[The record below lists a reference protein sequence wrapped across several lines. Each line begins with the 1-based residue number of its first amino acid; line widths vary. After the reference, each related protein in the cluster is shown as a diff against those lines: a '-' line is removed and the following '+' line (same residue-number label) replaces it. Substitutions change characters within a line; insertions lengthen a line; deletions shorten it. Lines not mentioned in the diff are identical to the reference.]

1 MHDPSFLQVL
11 GQCLAWFLAALAVVL
26 LFSLTILVHEG
37 GHFLAARWLGLE
49 ADVFAIGFGPALWKK
64 KAGRTEYRFNA
75 IPFGGYV
82 SLPQL
87 DPAGMAAIQAGG
99 KGKGKEADAPAVPPA
114 AWWKR
119 VVVAAAGPFGNLVF
133 AVLLALL
140 VWALPPVVPEGLE
153 FGGAVVGEVVA
164 ERAAD
169 GSADGRAAEA
179 GFRPGDRILSVAGK
193 PVSTWIGYL
202 QEAHLLSV
210 DGRVRIAVSN
220 LFDAATAEIDA
231 PLAQDGRGYWHVPGL
246 VPAATCAVAKVLPDS
261 PAARAGVRAG
271 DVVRSVGG
279 VRVVSSRG
287 FVEAVAASGGRP
299 VSLEL
304 RRRDGIFPCTVRPE
318 PRAPAEGEP
327 ERPMIGVVVEPRVF
341 SVRPWEEFRHPLDQL
356 RGDASA
362 IRRVFEPLFRKRNPG
377 ELKKLGGALG
387 GPVAIVTT
395 IWLSVFGSLAGA
407 MAFIRYLNVNLAI
420 LNLLPIPVLDGG
432 HVVFALWRG
441 LTGREL
447 PPRVLNGLVNFFMGL
462 LVLAFAWFCFHDV
475 FQLFVRGR

>member
-169 GSADGRAAEA
+169 GSADSAMFLIYPPESSNVFARNAQS
-179 GFRPGDRILSVAGK
+179 ISS
-193 PVSTWIGYL
+193 ST
-202 QEAHLLSV
+202 
-210 DGRVRIAVSN
+210 
-220 LFDAATAEIDA
+220 
-231 PLAQDGRGYWHVPGL
+231 
-246 VPAATCAVAKVLPDS
+246 
-261 PAARAGVRAG
+261 
-271 DVVRSVGG
+271 
-279 VRVVSSRG
+279 
-287 FVEAVAASGGRP
+287 
-299 VSLEL
+299 
-304 RRRDGIFPCTVRPE
+304 
-318 PRAPAEGEP
+318 
-327 ERPMIGVVVEPRVF
+327 
-341 SVRPWEEFRHPLDQL
+341 
-356 RGDASA
+356 
-362 IRRVFEPLFRKRNPG
+362 
-377 ELKKLGGALG
+377 GA
-387 GPVAIVTT
+387 
-395 IWLSVFGSLAGA
+395 
-407 MAFIRYLNVNLAI
+407 
-420 LNLLPIPVLDGG
+420 DGG
-432 HVVFALWRG
+432 IMR
-441 LTGREL
+441 R
-447 PPRVLNGLVNFFMGL
+447 
-462 LVLAFAWFCFHDV
+462 
-475 FQLFVRGR
+475 